1 MEILIK
7 LLLPALKRLIQTKI
21 SFLFKCNKLKIRPCM
36 AGPRQMVILNNDL
49 FRHLQTEST
58 WVAHTHLSNSTAY
71 WFDHH
76 RFPTFN
82 EK

>member
-1 MEILIK
+1 
-7 LLLPALKRLIQTKI
+7 
-21 SFLFKCNKLKIRPCM
+21 M

-71 WFDHH
+71 WGSGKHMNDKITIKLIDKKTTTCEINITIPALSLLIF
-76 RFPTFN
+76 R
-82 EK
+82 